1 MELVEEIALIGPP
14 ETTRDELHAFAFA
27 FATRG

>member
-14 ETTRDELHAFAFA
+14 ETIRDELHAFAFA
-27 FATRG
+27 TRG